1 MSVITLDDYK
11 AHEGLVGSK
20 NDDQI
25 ETIISSVNTL
35 VETYCNTKFKAYV
48 TNPYTQYF
56 DIQWDAYSVQLRY
69 WPVLEIVSVEE
80 RGSPSEAYT
89 ALYGTNGSPVGA
101 DWYYDN
107 VSDSIFRIDTLGG
120 YSNWPK
126 GVAAVKVVYR
136 AGFSSIPLDLK
147 LAAVDLTTY
156 YLKDEHRQ
164 TKSLGTASTQFQ
176 VTSTIRDSGFPDHI
190 RRVLDLYRQP

>member
-11 AHEGLVGSK
+11 ALEGLVGSK

-25 ETIISSVNTL
+25 ETIIASVNTL
-35 VETYCNTKFKAYV
+35 VETYCNTKFKAYI

-56 DIQWDAYSVQLRY
+56 DNQWETDSAQLRY
-69 WPVLEIVSVEE
+69 WPIIEIVSVEE
-80 RGSPSEAYT
+80 RASPIEAYT
-89 ALYGTNGSPVGA
+89 ALLGVNGSPAGY

-107 VSDSIFRIDTLGG
+107 VSDAIFRIDQLG
-120 YSNWPK
+120 NHTFWPT

-136 AGFSSIPLDLK
+136 AGYTSIPKDLQI
-147 LAAVDLTTY
+147 AAADITTY
-156 YLKDEHRQ
+156 YLKDEHRG
-164 TKSLGTASTQFQ
+164 TKSLGSASTQFQ
-176 VTSTIRDSGFPDHI
+176 VTSTVRDAGFPDNI